1 MDGVNGKRPRN
12 RTYFDTLTTEKTLIP
27 PQRKKVL
34 WRFTIFLFEQQ
45 VSILQHIRL
54 PHVVTTA
61 AIPFRKNMGKAAG
74 YCKGRFSSLKT

>member
-1 MDGVNGKRPRN
+1 M
-12 RTYFDTLTTEKTLIP
+12 
-27 PQRKKVL
+27 L

-61 AIPFRKNMGKAAG
+61 AIPFRENMGKAAG